1 MLHFLSFLFCI
12 RWSPFISVRRAWSQK
27 MVDYCPHS
35 GFWREG
41 VQLSWGVRVKWSVR
55 STGVS
60 RTGLL
65 LEREPSQKAKPL
77 IYQSSY
83 DPTLTDGHELW
94 VVTKRIRSRT
104 QAAEMSFLW
113 GVAGLGFRHEEKGW
127 KPLLHH
133 SQRSQF
139 RWFWASAP
147 DPRGR
152 LPLKVFLGMFLL
164 PIFDCRLHFHK

>member
-1 MLHFLSFLFCI
+1 
-12 RWSPFISVRRAWSQK
+12 

-55 STGVS
+55 
-60 RTGLL
+60 
-65 LEREPSQKAKPL
+65 EREPSQKAKPL

-104 QAAEMSFLW
+104 QAAEMSFL
-113 GVAGLGFRHEEKGW
+113 
-127 KPLLHH
+127 
-133 SQRSQF
+133 
-139 RWFWASAP
+139 
-147 DPRGR
+147 
-152 LPLKVFLGMFLL
+152 
-164 PIFDCRLHFHK
+164 